1 MKKVRMT
8 PIALKDLKEIIS
20 YIFEELLSEEAT
32 LRTVKQI
39 IESYEKL
46 AELPLMG
53 KKLSSVIEVDKDY
66 RFIITGKY
74 IIFYKVEEE
83 FISIYRILY
92 GRRNYMEILFNNF

>member
-8 PIALKDLKEIIS
+8 PIALKDLKEIKS
-20 YIFEELLSEEAT
+20 YISEELLSEEAA

-46 AELPLMG
+46 AEFPLMG
-53 KKLSSVIEVDKDY
+53 KKLSSVIDVDKDY
-66 RFIITGKY
+66 RFIVAGKY

-92 GRRNYMEILFNNF
+92 GRRNYMEILFKN